1 MNLKTKT
8 LLLVIFFLIGGSLVF
23 ESNLQSLT
31 ISPESYQELKNS
43 AHDNED
49 VSSERGPNVLKTLS
63 SASISSDSILSLTTS
78 PLAACSYEASSEF
91 KVAVNSSGQLIIN
104 DKHESLT
111 EDVLKANK
119 LNFHRV
125 THNTTTSIFEEDE
138 LFAALNTLM
147 SPAKIASE
155 EYLKSSL
162 TATAFSIHET
172 ILFLIIF
179 LLLVTIGSYLI
190 FPNKIKRSIIGR
202 SKSHLSD
209 QP

>member
-1 MNLKTKT
+1 
-8 LLLVIFFLIGGSLVF
+8 
-23 ESNLQSLT
+23 
-31 ISPESYQELKNS
+31 
-43 AHDNED
+43 
-49 VSSERGPNVLKTLS
+49 
-63 SASISSDSILSLTTS
+63 
-78 PLAACSYEASSEF
+78 
-91 KVAVNSSGQLIIN
+91 VNSSGQLIIN

-155 EYLKSSL
+155 EHLKSSL
-162 TATAFSIHET
+162 TATAFSTHET

-179 LLLVTIGSYLI
+179 LLVVTIGSYLI